1 MRQAV
6 QLGIVP
12 EGSQFG
18 CFGFWYTKDAS
29 ATGLDS
35 AFHDYGIDGVA
46 RPNWLPDNLY
56 LATLFQSQVNEQQ
69 YFYTSPDA
77 LTWKR
82 LNRLPQR
89 ANQNDRVIGGRD
101 ADIVFYPP
109 TGELIRP
116 VTAGTGQSQYDCS
129 SWRSHDGLT
138 HDLYRHW
145 FGPTQFRPTLPD
157 PQGDGSTQQI
167 WGPKIFHDKESDEYY
182 FVFTARTGPD
192 YTNQLGN
199 TSPTFRPHIARI
211 NNLQTLETDAPVMMG
226 IEDANFASLSPDIIR
241 PGGTSG
247 DYFLAIKDSAARN
260 TRIYQSASL
269 LGTWTLVTTLDY
281 DNTFESNEGPV
292 WAPYLYR
299 DSSSS
304 VATEGPRAL
313 KYRLIVAHNRDLND
327 NLLGEQIYFE
337 ADTITGAWTGPFTA
351 DWPYA
356 VRNGGVKNM
365 AFEYSSD
372 PRAMQIVNTLINGL
386 SGDAPD
392 GFEERVRLVDG
403 TSTIYPQQDNLY
415 YVFAARDAQVTIGRN
430 IGDRFS
436 IMVSDDPSTTTACG
450 ITIAGNEFIDA
461 FTLGYAN
468 TSERGKIVTFEW
480 TEPRDGTTDFAGKY
494 RPILDR
500 QSTGGGGSGIAF
512 ENDGTP
518 LDGGSSTTTVD
529 VIGRPVDATGTGAE
543 KQLRV
548 RGPDWGSN
556 TTTDILKDNND
567 LNRWGFV
574 NDGSIVPLQT
584 GQVLGSF
591 TQSWAGLVLEGQSVD
606 GTNDGDSDYR
616 LIAANS
622 GTVRLQGS
630 GTTGNNRGRDVAA
643 RITINDLGSFSGTHV
658 WDRDNGSGIFATL
671 NGAAT
676 INLSN
681 MEQGEVVTMV
691 LRALNSQ
698 PVTFISAAGVNIRYI
713 GTEGAASGV
722 QNPAGTF
729 FTNTEFSVIRIPGAI
744 HIVAVEAVQA

>member
-1 MRQAV
+1 
-6 QLGIVP
+6 
-12 EGSQFG
+12 
-18 CFGFWYTKDAS
+18 
-29 ATGLDS
+29 
-35 AFHDYGIDGVA
+35 
-46 RPNWLPDNLY
+46 

-82 LNRLPQR
+82 LNRMPQR
-89 ANQNDRVIGGRD
+89 ADQNDRVIGGRD

-299 DSSSS
+299 DSSSL

-386 SGDAPD
+386 SGDTPD
-392 GFEERVRLVDG
+392 GFEERVRLVTG
-403 TSTIYPQQDNLY
+403 ASTIYPQQDNLY
-415 YVFAARDAQVTIGRN
+415 YTFAARDAQVTIGRN

-450 ITIAGNEFIDA
+450 ITIVANEFIDA

-480 TEPRDGTTDFAGKY
+480 TEPRKGTTDFAGKY

-500 QSTGGGGSGIAF
+500 QSSGGGGTA
-512 ENDGTP
+512 DGVVT
-518 LDGGSSTTTVD
+518 GGSYSGSGKQITLTRSESLANVTVD
-529 VIGRPVDATGTGAE
+529 LGSLPYRFFGNTHVLRDAAGNDAWGIRDATVDGDLIPFGGARGIGRDANPII
-543 KQLRV
+543 RV
-548 RGPDWGSN
+548 WY
-556 TTTDILKDNND
+556 
-567 LNRWGFV
+567 
-574 NDGSIVPLQT
+574 
-584 GQVLGSF
+584 
-591 TQSWAGLVLEGQSVD
+591 EGQSVD
-606 GTNDGDSDYR
+606 GSNDGASNYAM
-616 LIAANS
+616 IVANS
-622 GTVRLQGS
+622 GVVKLQEAT
-630 GTTGNNRGRDVAA
+630 TTGNNQGQDVSS
-643 RITINDLGSFSGTHV
+643 RVSINDLGSWSGTYV
-658 WDRDNGSGIFATL
+658 WDREDGSYIHATL
-671 NGAAT
+671 SAPGT
-676 INLSN
+676 IDLSN
-681 MEQGEVVTMV
+681 MKQGEVVGMT
-691 LRALNSQ
+691 LRGLQNHG
-698 PVTFISAAGVNIRYI
+698 VTFVSAAGVTIRWI
-713 GTEGAASGV
+713 GTLGAASGV
-722 QNPAGTF
+722 LNPAGTF
-729 FTNTEFSVIRIPGAI
+729 WTNSEFSVIRIPNAI
-744 HIVAVEAVQA
+744 HIVAAEAQVP